1 MSLFEVAAVCYA
13 FLLLLVIIWQTCL
26 IVGAPWGH
34 LTQGGRYIGVLPPVG
49 RIVAAF
55 SIPVMIFM
63 AASVTSAADLY
74 PYWAPW
80 TALTAAALQTATT
93 ILNWITPSKPERFLW
108 APITTIMLLL
118 LGSVVL
124 SSYR

>member
-34 LTQGGRYIGVLPPVG
+34 FTQGGRYIGVLPPVG

-55 SIPVMIFM
+55 SISIMIFM
-63 AASVTSAADLY
+63 AASATSAADLY

-80 TALTAAALQTATT
+80 TALIAAALQTATT
-93 ILNWITPSKPERFLW
+93 ALNWITPSKPERLLW
-108 APITTIMLLL
+108 APINTIMLLL
-118 LGSVVL
+118 LVTVVL
-124 SSYR
+124 SSYS